1 MTLLDI
7 AKGLQTVLAKLQ
19 GISLWPPTEAV
30 RTLLRLVETAARM
43 ATVKPGPQPENIEL
57 AAAEWHK
64 ATQLWEAAELDLGS
78 TQRGLTV
85 GVWDGEAGE
94 GCRSS
99 LFATRVR
106 FDSVSQATQH
116 VGQALRTCATDM
128 ARARSLHDAGHR
140 DLLSAL
146 APISL
151 LQLPWD
157 LASEVSDRIAVVGA
171 GIGNLIR
178 AYTDAD
184 RAIRA
189 CGAGMQAGLDGARL
203 PRHTVPGLSAIDQTN
218 LPSSAGGYQQDTG
231 PLRGNTAQRAQQ
243 ALEAMSPDER
253 AQVERLLEEESDP
266 EKKPWILAAIGSGL
280 TGTALAAYARQLGSL
295 DSDQMRVLDPLSA
308 KNVGRFTQPDRTTCG
323 SSTIVMSRMINDPAY
338 AMYIQTG
345 IDPRGVLPD
354 ATGTSPEKRFGHAA
368 LAMHDE
374 TNEWWPQAW
383 GTLPQAVDDQMSHPD
398 HPAGVPGT
406 TYRSRLVD
414 LSAPEATYDAIL
426 DAVSRG
432 HTVPL
437 YSYGINEPGS
447 GAHVTLVVGASGD
460 TVTVYE
466 PGEGKVVTM
475 TRNEFNQADLRGPT
489 SWTTPLSVSLPED

>member
-1 MTLLDI
+1 MTLLDV
-7 AKGLQTVLAKLQ
+7 AKELQSLLAKLQ
-19 GISLWPPTEAV
+19 GISLWSPVDAAH
-30 RTLLRLVETAARM
+30 TLIRLLVTAARV
-43 ATVKPGPQPENIEL
+43 ALFKPDPQPENIEL
-57 AAAEWHK
+57 AAADWRK
-64 ATQLWEAAELDLGS
+64 ATQLWDAAELDLGS
-78 TQRGLTV
+78 TQRGITAS
-85 GVWDGEAGE
+85 VWDGEAGE
-94 GCRSS
+94 SCRSS
-99 LFATRVR
+99 LSATRVR

-116 VGQALRTCATDM
+116 VEQALRTCSTDM
-128 ARARSLHDAGHR
+128 ASARSLHGEGYR
-140 DLLSAL
+140 DLLSAA
-146 APISL
+146 APINL

-157 LASEVSDRIAVVGA
+157 LASEVADRIALAGT
-171 GIGNLIR
+171 GIGKLIK

-184 RAIRA
+184 QAIRA
-189 CGAGMQAGLDGARL
+189 CGASMQAGLDGVQL
-203 PRHTVPGLSAIDQTN
+203 PRHTAPGMSAIDQTN

-243 ALEAMSPDER
+243 ALDAMSPDER
-253 AQVERLLEEESDP
+253 AQAEHLLGEAADP
-266 EKKPWILAAIGSGL
+266 EKKAWILAAIGSGL
-280 TGTALAAYARQLGSL
+280 TGTALAAYASQLASL
-295 DSDQMRVLDPLSA
+295 DSDQMGVLDPLSA

-354 ATGTSPEKRFGHAA
+354 ATGTSPEKRFGNAA

-374 TNEWWPQAW
+374 TNQWWPQAW

-414 LSAPEATYDAIL
+414 LSAPEPTYDAIL

-466 PGEGKVVTM
+466 PGKGKFVTM
-475 TRNEFNQADLRGPT
+475 TRNEFNQADLRRPT